1 MPFLALFTNMA
12 FYHLF
17 LLAFLIGAQIYQSFF
32 VNTVANKALNQT
44 SFRILMTALWPMY
57 FRLQT
62 IVSALVILTYP
73 GEKQN
78 ALFRGAA
85 SVQGLLDED
94 NRGTVMLP
102 LAIMLGSSA
111 ANTLVLLPKTIST
124 MTNMHRVRAEKV
136 RGNTGSQ
143 SLGNK
148 IDSEY
153 DGDRK
158 AAEEEAVRS
167 REDKALTTRFLVY
180 HGASYA
186 CNLITVAASVCY
198 AMYIAEKCL

>member
-1 MPFLALFTNMA
+1 
-12 FYHLF
+12 
-17 LLAFLIGAQIYQSFF
+17 
-32 VNTVANKALNQT
+32 
-44 SFRILMTALWPMY
+44 MY

-124 MTNMHRVRAEKV
+124 MTNMHRGTLSR
-136 RGNTGSQ
+136 RF
-143 SLGNK
+143 
-148 IDSEY
+148 
-153 DGDRK
+153 
-158 AAEEEAVRS
+158 AA
-167 REDKALTTRFLVY
+167 
-180 HGASYA
+180 
-186 CNLITVAASVCY
+186 
-198 AMYIAEKCL
+198 